1 MPRNTEGRKGKTP
14 LKKGGETEADQASVA
29 EWCLSPHPWAPGR
42 EAGGAAGET
51 LTAVWPVPD
60 QQHSSVANTRTWPA
74 ILTVPK
80 DRVQAE
86 CRFTLKGEWT
96 VSRCACVSLS
106 ETFTQGRQTTNS
118 TDHKR

>member
-1 MPRNTEGRKGKTP
+1 MKQ
-14 LKKGGETEADQASVA
+14 GGEIEADQASVA
-29 EWCLSPHPWAPGR
+29 EWCLSPHPGAPGR

-51 LTAVWPVPD
+51 LTAVWPVLD

-80 DRVQAE
+80 DGVRAE
-86 CRFTLKGEWT
+86 RRFTLKDEWT
-96 VSRCACVSLS
+96 VSRCVCVSLS
-106 ETFTQGRQTTNS
+106 ETLTQGRQTTNS